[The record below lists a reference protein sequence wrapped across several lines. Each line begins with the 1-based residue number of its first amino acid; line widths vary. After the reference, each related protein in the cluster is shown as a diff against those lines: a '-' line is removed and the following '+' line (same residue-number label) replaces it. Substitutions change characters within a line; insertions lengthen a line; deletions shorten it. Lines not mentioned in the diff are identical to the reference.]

1 MISNTQSFMKKN
13 YPAIKQYFV
22 LFVLL
27 IFFVTSCAQN
37 TDQSKK
43 VVKKTE
49 QVSQGK
55 TNSDPIKEKALQE
68 AALAGETEKVKSLL
82 KENTNV
88 DAVDEDGHTPLMYS
102 SFNGHTEIAKILL
115 DMGASVTAIDYAGRT
130 ALMYA
135 STGPFPE
142 TVELLLE
149 YNSEPNSVDKE
160 EHFTPL
166 MHAAAEGHLEVVKV
180 LLANGADPSLVDID
194 GDTAEAFARQNGHKE
209 VAEIINSKSQK

>member
-1 MISNTQSFMKKN
+1 MKKK
-13 YPAIKQYFV
+13 YPAIKQYLGLII
-22 LFVLL
+22 LF
-27 IFFVTSCAQN
+27 IFFVSACAQSN
-37 TDQSKK
+37 DQSKNAE
-43 VVKKTE
+43 KKATQIAQE
-49 QVSQGK
+49 K
-55 TNSDPIKEKALQE
+55 PKPDPVKEKALLD

-102 SFNGHTEIAKILL
+102 SFNGHTEIVKILL

-135 STGPFPE
+135 STGPFPK

-149 YNSEPNSVDKE
+149 YKSDPNSVDKE

-166 MHAAAEGHLEVVKV
+166 MHAAAEGHLDVVKV
-180 LLANGADPSLVDID
+180 LLQNGADPFLVDID
-194 GDTAEAFARQNGHKE
+194 GDTAEAFALQNGHKE
-209 VAEIINSKSQK
+209 IADFINSKSQK